1 MLKQGMK
8 RRKKSKYKYAVIGK
22 KKYYFYK
29 IVWVDP
35 CGDAG
40 HADVDEMKKLL
51 PATMISQAYIFAK
64 DKKHV
69 WTFASYDSEQAVFSD
84 RNCFPRS
91 IIKKME
97 KILN

>member
-1 MLKQGMK
+1 MVK
-8 RRKKSKYKYAVIGK
+8 RKKAKFRHVIIGN

-29 IVWVDP
+29 IEWIDP
-35 CGDAG
+35 CGDSG
-40 HADVDEMKKLL
+40 HAEATEVKELK
-51 PATMISQAYIFAK
+51 PAKMISQAYIFAK
-64 DKKHV
+64 DNKYV

>member
-1 MLKQGMK
+1 M
-8 RRKKSKYKYAVIGK
+8 RRKKSKYKHAVIGK

-29 IVWVDP
+29 IVWNDP

-51 PATMISQAYIFAK
+51 PATMISQAYIFDK

-69 WTFASYDSEQAVFSD
+69 WTFASYDQEAAVFSD
-84 RNCFPRS
+84 CNVLLRS
-91 IIKKME
+91 SVTKME
-97 KILN
+97 RVLNRSE